1 MIDFHVLSTN
11 NSKRYHRWLL
21 TSTHL
26 NEQNVK
32 IVRSRNTLTSVNN
45 SSILAKLMT
54 LMALTSKKKKKSTEL
69 KNIEAVAGLP
79 AYFLVAEVPTTPI
92 GFLLALSK
100 RNCKASV
107 KQCTYKQ
114 RNCHKLNQQNQSLF
128 QLQINSFAMILLEL
142 AVSSQS
148 TGIQLGRYW

>member
-1 MIDFHVLSTN
+1 MASYKHTFKRTKRKDCTFEKYFNKCKQFKHLSKTDDFN
-11 NSKRYHRWLL
+11 GFNF
-21 TSTHL
+21 
-26 NEQNVK
+26 Q
-32 IVRSRNTLTSVNN
+32 
-45 SSILAKLMT
+45 
-54 LMALTSKKKKKSTEL
+54 KKKKKSTEL

-114 RNCHKLNQQNQSLF
+114 RNCHKLN
-128 QLQINSFAMILLEL
+128 
-142 AVSSQS
+142 
-148 TGIQLGRYW
+148 